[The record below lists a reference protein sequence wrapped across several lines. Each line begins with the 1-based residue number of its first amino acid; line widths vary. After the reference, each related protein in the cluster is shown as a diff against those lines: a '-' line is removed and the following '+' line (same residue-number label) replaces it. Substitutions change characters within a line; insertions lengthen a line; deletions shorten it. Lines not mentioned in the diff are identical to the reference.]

1 MQSLEWSL
9 TGDSFLVTTGTATS
23 KVHWRDET
31 HTQRCGNTY
40 CRTEQLLHY
49 SPLTYSAILTM
60 VGSTRQ
66 YSAVLG
72 RARQCARQCTS
83 EHTALSLSAD
93 APLSACGPPSGP
105 PAQRGSPSSEWH
117 TSRGY
122 ASRTAH
128 PLPSAVAAC
137 VRTSV
142 RAGLVRRRRC
152 TRCSA
157 FAGTL
162 VLWTNQ
168 LIRTYR
174 EQYSAS
180 KTKAKLRGT
189 GNGPTPCLL
198 GLSTNDDR

>member
-1 MQSLEWSL
+1 VQSLEWSL

-72 RARQCARQCTS
+72 RARQCTS

-122 ASRTAH
+122 ASAA
-128 PLPSAVAAC
+128 LPIPCPRLLPHVCARLSALVSYVADG
-137 VRTSV
+137 V
-142 RAGLVRRRRC
+142 RAAARLRAHWCYGPTNSYAHTASSIVRR
-152 TRCSA
+152 
-157 FAGTL
+157 
-162 VLWTNQ
+162 
-168 LIRTYR
+168 
-174 EQYSAS
+174 
-180 KTKAKLRGT
+180 KLKQ
-189 GNGPTPCLL
+189 
-198 GLSTNDDR
+198 S

>member
-1 MQSLEWSL
+1 VQSLEWSL

-72 RARQCARQCTS
+72 RARQCTS

-93 APLSACGPPSGP
+93 APLSACGPPVDRPPREAALLVSGTLAVATLAP
-105 PAQRGSPSSEWH
+105 HCPSPALGCCRMCAHVCPRW
-117 TSRGY
+117 
-122 ASRTAH
+122 SRTSPTVYALQRVCGH
-128 PLPSAVAAC
+128 TGAMDQPTHTHIPRAV
-137 VRTSV
+137 
-142 RAGLVRRRRC
+142 
-152 TRCSA
+152 
-157 FAGTL
+157 
-162 VLWTNQ
+162 
-168 LIRTYR
+168 
-174 EQYSAS
+174 
-180 KTKAKLRGT
+180 
-189 GNGPTPCLL
+189 
-198 GLSTNDDR
+198 